1 MSRRQSLHILKAGV
15 HPHSCFFGKEGDLV
29 PRECLVAAGLLLP
42 LLGTA
47 LGATSALLLRE
58 NDPIRERLSLGF
70 AAGVMLAAS
79 VWSLLLPA
87 IDFAEAAG
95 MPPWLSACGG
105 FLAGTGGLLWL
116 RQRFLQCR
124 KQETRAE
131 RRAFLLACSVTL
143 HNIPEG
149 LAVGVAF
156 ASALQSGA
164 PLAGAMA
171 LSFGIAVQNIPEGGI
186 IALPLVMGSENRGK
200 ACRVGVLSGV
210 VEPVASALALLL
222 TSVVRPLLPW
232 VLAFA
237 AGCMFFVVTEELLR
251 APEEEEGVAGTV
263 GAALGFALM
272 MLLDVALG

>member
-1 MSRRQSLHILKAGV
+1 MPS
-15 HPHSCFFGKEGDLV
+15 EV
-29 PRECLVAAGLLLP
+29 PVALGLLLP

-47 LGATSALLLRE
+47 AGAAAALLFTKK
-58 NDPIRERLSLGF
+58 DPIAERLTLGF

-87 IDFAEAAG
+87 IDAAAELG
-95 MPPWLSACGG
+95 LPPWLPAAAG
-105 FLAGTGGLLWL
+105 FLAGVGGLLGL
-116 RQRFLQCR
+116 SRSLARRQTVET
-124 KQETRAE
+124 QEE

-156 ASALQSGA
+156 ASALQSGE
-164 PLAGAMA
+164 PLMGALA

-186 IALPLVMGSENRGK
+186 IALPLALKGESRSR
-200 ACRVGVLSGV
+200 ACRMGILSGA
-210 VEPVASALALLL
+210 VEPLAAALALLL
-222 TSVVRPLLPW
+222 TAVIEPLLPW

-251 APEEEEGVAGTV
+251 APEEDAAFAGTV

-272 MLLDVALG
+272 MLLDVALS